1 MLLTEAVEN
10 AIPDSADPAVLLALS
25 YADAIDQATH
35 VPLGLAEALDELQVA
50 AAIADE
56 ASESGDDRAMHAF
69 RKVAAAVAVATI
81 LDKLGPKF
89 LASLDALLLT
99 PKAKAAI
106 SGRLEGAAR
115 PKSPLDEIRERN
127 DSRHLRSAG

>member
-1 MLLTEAVEN
+1 MLLTESVEAALPN
-10 AIPDSADPAVLLALS
+10 ATDPAALLALN

-35 VPLGLAEALDELQVA
+35 VPLGLEEALDELRLA
-50 AAIADE
+50 AMLADE
-56 ASESGDDRAMHAF
+56 ASESGDDRATQAF
-69 RKVAAAVAVATI
+69 RKVAAAVSVATI

-106 SGRLEGAAR
+106 SGRMNDAAR
-115 PKSPLDEIRERN
+115 PASPLDAMREN
-127 DSRHLRSAG
+127 HDSRHLRSAG